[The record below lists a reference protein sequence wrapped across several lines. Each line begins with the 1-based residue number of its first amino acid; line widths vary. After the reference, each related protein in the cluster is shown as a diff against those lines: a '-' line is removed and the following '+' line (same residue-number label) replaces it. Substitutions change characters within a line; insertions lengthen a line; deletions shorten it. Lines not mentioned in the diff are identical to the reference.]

1 MTGNP
6 LIPARESTDMER
18 MRNVIETMVGK
29 DLELRRAIRTM
40 EIRLHDIQIRL
51 DTVGERKERHE
62 R

>member
-1 MTGNP
+1 
-6 LIPARESTDMER
+6 MER
-18 MRNVIETMVGK
+18 MRNVIETMVSK

>member
-1 MTGNP
+1 MEARNP

-18 MRNVIETMVGK
+18 IRNVIGTMVSK
-29 DLELRRAIRTM
+29 DLELRRTIRTM

-51 DTVGERKERHE
+51 DTVGRKERHE

>member
-1 MTGNP
+1 MEARSP

-18 MRNVIETMVGK
+18 IRNVIGTMVSK
-29 DLELRRAIRTM
+29 DLELRRTIRTM

-51 DTVGERKERHE
+51 DTVGRKERHE